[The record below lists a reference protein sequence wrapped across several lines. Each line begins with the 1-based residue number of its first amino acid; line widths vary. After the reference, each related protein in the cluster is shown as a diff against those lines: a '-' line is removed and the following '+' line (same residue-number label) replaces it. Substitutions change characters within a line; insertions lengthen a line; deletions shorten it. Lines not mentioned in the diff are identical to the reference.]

1 MHVTLLLADQ
11 CSAASAT
18 MALEILS
25 AANLFAETA
34 GAPFEVVIASLEGVM
49 SPRGE
54 GRHCAW
60 TGPPPRSREPIW
72 C

>member
-25 AANLFAETA
+25 AANLFAELPA
-34 GAPFEVVIASLEGVM
+34 RLLKWS
-49 SPRGE
+49 SPRLRG
-54 GRHCAW
+54 
-60 TGPPPRSREPIW
+60 
-72 C
+72 